1 MPGLK
6 EIETRLR
13 SVHNTKKITYAMKLV
28 AAAKLRKAQEAVQR
42 SRAYSDSLGGLLRQ
56 LSAELS
62 TSDASYA
69 LMEKRETVKN
79 VRLVVIGGARGL
91 CGGYNSNLHR
101 KIEATITEIQAKHP
115 GATVSATLL
124 GRKPAEYFRR
134 VNRSYVAAL
143 EDLPEDVSRWPID
156 DVCRSIE
163 TEFTSGAVDAVY
175 LIFTRFKSA
184 LSQTPTAEMVL
195 PLDAEAL
202 TGAAPSAAGKP
213 QNLQPSETAGVA
225 IFEPSPTD
233 VFTAVLPRVF
243 RTKVRQAALDA
254 KASETGA
261 RMTAM
266 DAATKNAGELIKT
279 LTRLRNK
286 LRQGKITSQLLDI
299 VGGAEAIS

>member
-6 EIETRLR
+6 EIESRLR
-13 SVHNTKKITYAMKLV
+13 TVQNTKKITYAMKLV

-42 SRAYSDSLGGLLRQ
+42 SRAYSDSLAALLRQ

-62 TSDASYA
+62 ASDASYA

-101 KIEATITEIQAKHP
+101 KVEAAITEIQTKHP
-115 GATVSATLL
+115 GAAVSATLL

-134 VNRSYVAAL
+134 VNRSYVKSL
-143 EDLPEDVSRWPID
+143 EELPEDVSRWPID
-156 DVCRSIE
+156 DVCRDIE
-163 TEFTSGAVDAVY
+163 AEFVSGAVDAVY

-184 LSQTPTAEMVL
+184 LSQTPTVEMIL

-202 TGAAPSAAGKP
+202 TGKESTTPGEASAT
-213 QNLQPSETAGVA
+213 SGVS
-225 IFEPSPTD
+225 IFEPSPKE

-266 DAATKNAGELIKT
+266 DAATKNAGELMKT

>member
-6 EIETRLR
+6 EIESRLR
-13 SVHNTKKITYAMKLV
+13 TVHNTKKITYAMKLV

-42 SRAYSDSLGGLLRQ
+42 SRVYSDSLAGLLRQ

-62 TSDASYA
+62 GNESSYA

-101 KIEATITEIQAKHP
+101 KVEAAITEIQSKHP

-134 VNRSYVAAL
+134 VNRSYTKAL
-143 EDLPEDVSRWPID
+143 EELPEDVSRWPID
-156 DVCRSIE
+156 DVCREIE
-163 TEFTSGAVDAVY
+163 TDFISGAVDAVY
-175 LIFTRFKSA
+175 LVFTRFKSA
-184 LSQTPTAEMVL
+184 LSQSPTVEMIL
-195 PLDAEAL
+195 PLDPEAL
-202 TGAAPSAAGKP
+202 TGAGTAVAAG
-213 QNLQPSETAGVA
+213 EATATNGVS
-225 IFEPSPTD
+225 IFEPSPQD

-266 DAATKNAGELIKT
+266 DAATKNAGELMKT

>member
-6 EIETRLR
+6 EIESRLR
-13 SVHNTKKITYAMKLV
+13 TVQNTKKITYAMKLV

-42 SRAYSDSLGGLLRQ
+42 SRSYSDSLAA

-101 KIEATITEIQAKHP
+101 KVEAALTEIQAKHP

-134 VNRSYVAAL
+134 VNRSYVKSL
-143 EDLPEDVSRWPID
+143 EELPEDVSRWPID
-156 DVCRSIE
+156 DVCREIE
-163 TEFTSGAVDAVY
+163 ADFTSGAVDAVY

-184 LSQTPTAEMVL
+184 LSQTPTVEMIL
-195 PLDAEAL
+195 PLDADAL
-202 TGAAPSAAGKP
+202 TGSG
-213 QNLQPSETAGVA
+213 SSSTGDGTATSGVS
-225 IFEPSPTD
+225 IFEPSPRE

-261 RMTAM
+261 
-266 DAATKNAGELIKT
+266 
-279 LTRLRNK
+279 
-286 LRQGKITSQLLDI
+286 
-299 VGGAEAIS
+299 